1 MAATSAAAAGADAGP
16 STSAASTLTPALFK
30 RLHPRPYLEKFL
42 GEGVRPDGRLVG
54 SGKKDEAVWRD
65 ASVNVG
71 SISTAPASALV
82 RLGQTTV
89 VCGIT
94 LEIAPPDIA
103 SPNQGFLVPNIDL
116 PPLCSPLF
124 RSGPPADEAQVLSTR
139 LRDILLSSNVL
150 PLSSLL
156 IEPSKAAFVVY
167 LDVVCLN
174 YDGGVLDAALIACVA
189 ALRQLVLPTATWDPD
204 TLSTTC
210 EPISPSSPGTPLA
223 LGPTPLCVSFGVFNG
238 HLLPDP
244 TLFES
249 QLCTSHL
256 TIALTL
262 PSPSTTASKKTA
274 AAALV
279 HVYQAGAPLTQTGS
293 EGGGGREQLKKCL
306 VTAHARAQELE
317 NLLMES

>member
-1 MAATSAAAAGADAGP
+1 MTTTQAPSQPEAGP
-16 STSAASTLTPALFK
+16 STSASTLTPALFK

-42 GEGVRPDGRLVG
+42 GEGVRPDGRLLSSNDG
-54 SGKKDEAVWRD
+54 GWRE

-71 SISTAPASALV
+71 SISTAPASALI

-94 LEIAPPDIA
+94 LEIAPPDI
-103 SPNQGFLVPNIDL
+103 STPMHGFLVPNIDL

-124 RSGPPADEAQVLSTR
+124 RAGPPADEAQVLSTR

-156 IEPSKAAFVVY
+156 IEPSKAAYVVY

-189 ALRQLVLPTATWDPD
+189 ALRQLILPAASWDPD
-204 TLSTTC
+204 TLTTTC
-210 EPISPSSPGTPLA
+210 EAISPSAPGKSLS
-223 LGPTPLCVSFGVFNG
+223 LGPLPLCISFGLFNG

-256 TIALTL
+256 TVALTL
-262 PSPSTTASKKTA
+262 PTAPTSKSKKSEEMK
-274 AAALV
+274 LV
-279 HVYQAGAPLTQTGS
+279 YVYQAGSPLSVAAGAGA
-293 EGGGGREQLKKCL
+293 EGGGREQLKQCL
-306 VTAHARAQELE
+306 AMAEARAVELRS
-317 NLLMES
+317 LLLES